1 MLYRITGSNR
11 DTGARMILE
20 LHAESKA
27 AAERKALQQGMN
39 VNHVLDITDGD
50 PGLPPPAARGAG
62 AYRGR
67 SGSKLRRLV
76 MVIVILA
83 IVYAIWRYGIPRRP
97 FLRSSSDAPSLAA
110 IVPF

>member
-1 MLYRITGSNR
+1 MLYRVTGSNR

-50 PGLPPPAARGAG
+50 PGLPPAPRGSGVG
-62 AYRGR
+62 AYAGR
-67 SGSKLRRLV
+67 SGSKLRRFFWL
-76 MVIVILA
+76 IVIIA
-83 IVYAIWRYGIPRRP
+83 IVYAICRSGVPRHLSLKRP
-97 FLRSSSDAPSLAA
+97 
-110 IVPF
+110 